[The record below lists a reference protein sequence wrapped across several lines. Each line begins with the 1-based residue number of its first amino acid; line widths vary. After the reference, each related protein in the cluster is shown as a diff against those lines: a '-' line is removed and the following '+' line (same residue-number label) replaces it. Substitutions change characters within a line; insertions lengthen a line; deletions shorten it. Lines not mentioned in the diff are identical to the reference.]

1 MCVGRERRFAV
12 CFSKIYELMQIAHAG
27 SSCMCVRFGCL
38 RHSNEFEESISEVDI
53 SDSLMSIPLISDVY
67 DIPKLLI
74 PPLSRSSSVEI
85 TLSEVCSLHGVLF
98 DIRMSL
104 VPPQKD

>member
-27 SSCMCVRFGCL
+27 SSCMCVRLGCL

-67 DIPKLLI
+67 D
-74 PPLSRSSSVEI
+74 SSVEI
-85 TLSEVCSLHGVLF
+85 PLSEVCSLHGVLF